1 MGKKILW
8 TAIVLVLIAAVAVG
22 AYFFLRPD
30 TPAQPPEQNTE
41 QATEQTAAKNPAQT
55 EQIPEQP
62 EQIPEPTEK
71 KTDFNVV
78 IVHKDG
84 TQKEMTLKIQEEFLG
99 AALMNAGVIEAEEN
113 RFGMHIKK
121 ADGEK
126 AVFKEDGA
134 YWAVYVGEEFAAK
147 STDLLP
153 VEGGQTYKLVY
164 SEPVLEDTE
173 EPTWYLLK
181 HVFLPLARGQVGTDW
196 DTVYEFFKK
205 HGYEHEA
212 AIDEGTYGIRDPYRG
227 WGDFGGALTNARGYA
242 ELAFLEYT
250 LYDGDDRKG
259 SAGVECRSDKDE
271 NPIYRIRP
279 YVNNNYKSQPVDS
292 LKEVEDWIRSNG

>member
-8 TAIVLVLIAAVAVG
+8 TVIVLVLIAAVAVG

-30 TPAQPPEQNTE
+30 TPSQPPE

-55 EQIPEQP
+55 EQIPEQT

-99 AALMNAGVIEAEEN
+99 AALINAGVIEAEEN

-196 DTVYEFFKK
+196 DTVSAFFEQ
-205 HGYEHEA
+205 HGHKTGIA
-212 AIDEGTYGIRDPYRG
+212 EGTYGIQDPYRG
-227 WGDFGGALTNARGYA
+227 WSTIGGDVTNEKGYKEIA
-242 ELAFLEYT
+242 DLFYI
-250 LYDGDDRKG
+250 LYDGNNIKA
-259 SAGVECRSDKDE
+259 SAGVICRSDAND
-271 NPIYRIRP
+271 NPSYKINVRY
-279 YVNNNYKSQPVDS
+279 NNNKKEVDS
-292 LKEVEDWIRSNG
+292 LKEVEECIRSNG

>member
-30 TPAQPPEQNTE
+30 TQSQPPE

-55 EQIPEQP
+55 EQIPEQT

-99 AALMNAGVIEAEEN
+99 AALINAGVIEAEEN

-121 ADGEK
+121 ADGEILMPS
-126 AVFKEDGA
+126 ADTHFE
-134 YWAVYVGEEFAAK
+134 
-147 STDLLP
+147 STDHI
-153 VEGGQTYKLVY
+153 LVIG
-164 SEPVLEDTE
+164 
-173 EPTWYLLK
+173 K
-181 HVFLPLARGQVGTDW
+181 
-196 DTVYEFFKK
+196 
-205 HGYEHEA
+205 
-212 AIDEGTYGIRDPYRG
+212 
-227 WGDFGGALTNARGYA
+227 
-242 ELAFLEYT
+242 
-250 LYDGDDRKG
+250 
-259 SAGVECRSDKDE
+259 KDE
-271 NPIYRIRP
+271 VLRYIS
-279 YVNNNYKSQPVDS
+279 K
-292 LKEVEDWIRSNG
+292 

>member
-8 TAIVLVLIAAVAVG
+8 TVIVLVLIAAVAVG

-30 TPAQPPEQNTE
+30 TPAQPPEQ
-41 QATEQTAAKNPAQT
+41 ATEQTAAKNPAQT
-55 EQIPEQP
+55 EQIPEQT
-62 EQIPEPTEK
+62 EQIPEQTEK

-99 AALMNAGVIEAEEN
+99 AALINAGVIEAEEN

-126 AVFKEDGA
+126 AVFKEDCA
-134 YWAVYVGEEFAAK
+134 YWAVYVGEEFATK

-196 DTVYEFFKK
+196 DTVSEFFKE
-205 HGYEHEA
+205 HGYETK
-212 AIDEGTYGIRDPYRG
+212 IDEGTYGIRDPYRG
-227 WGDFGGALTNARGYA
+227 WSHFGGVLTNANGYD
-242 ELAFLEYT
+242 ELTELYYA
-250 LYDGDDRKG
+250 LYDGDEEIG
-259 SAGVECRSDKDE
+259 EAGVRCRSDAGE
-271 NPIYRIRP
+271 NPSYRIRP
-279 YVNNNYKSQPVDS
+279 YVNNNYKSTEVAS
-292 LKEVEDWIRSNG
+292 LKVVEDWIRSNG